1 MQHGNN
7 QRRDTGNQLVNG
19 IETSSQRDAGYVF
32 KTAGK
37 SERRIIHWNMWRVG
51 RRDEINLSV
60 RSINFE
66 YHGRD
71 SSGNINCTLLVGQYG
86 ARYRRGERGRRRREK
101 ERERECLLISQRGT
115 EVLSSYNRKL
125 NAHRCVYNTAFY
137 DLATMVYR
145 PDSKRASSPLCPE
158 KALKR
163 TLEKYQ
169 GSISRHKI
177 IRLL

>member
-1 MQHGNN
+1 MAAIQAAISIALFSLDNTVH
-7 QRRDTGNQLVNG
+7 DTEGEREG
-19 IETSSQRDAGYVF
+19 G
-32 KTAGK
+32 GG
-37 SERRIIHWNMWRVG
+37 ERRR
-51 RRDEINLSV
+51 
-60 RSINFE
+60 
-66 YHGRD
+66 
-71 SSGNINCTLLVGQYG
+71 
-86 ARYRRGERGRRRREK
+86 